1 MVFSDLTALL
11 PKAVRA
17 RIEPV
22 LRGGSRN
29 LVLAGAA
36 LAVAAA
42 IVGVL
47 WSWNSSYA
55 VLYAGLSPAEGGHA
69 IADLQKLAIPYRT
82 AQGGRVILV
91 PSEELGRA
99 RLELAARGVPKQN
112 GDQWA
117 LLDNESLGVS
127 PFVERVHYNR
137 AVESALSRTV
147 GQVDGV
153 VSATVR
159 LALPK
164 NTDFLGDEPKP
175 SASVMLRLMPGVEL
189 TATQVDGIAGI
200 VAASVPGLSR
210 DRVTIVDQT
219 GKVLSQ
225 DGQNGL
231 QAIPQQLGITR
242 DVERRY
248 ERSITDLLVPVLGRG
263 NFRVSVDADVDFSR
277 AKESSIRYGAGHI
290 LSQDETIHPP
300 QSAAEAPIGI
310 PGALSNKPPPAPVV
324 APNPPNPPNIAAAPA
339 SGASPN
345 AAPKPKTA
353 EKSSRHM
360 APPIPDTQKTTNYD
374 LDHTVE
380 YLEHPSWTLRA
391 LDVAVLINH
400 PPGKP
405 LPSAFVQSVR
415 MLVTSAVG
423 VGQDRHVAVV
433 DLPFNGVAES
443 FVAGP
448 RAWWTRPWVAT
459 VVQNAMLA
467 GGGLALLFGGL
478 LPLLRRLDASLLAAV
493 QASGSGP
500 AARGVAAEVRP
511 GVPPRVVAGTAFRP
525 SPVNADPE
533 TVRNLVVSEPD
544 RTAQVIKEWIARDR
558 NRLKQAG

>member
-1 MVFSDLTALL
+1 MALSDLTALL
-11 PKAVRA
+11 PKAVRD

-36 LAVAAA
+36 LAAAAA

-47 WSWNSSYA
+47 WSWNSAYA
-55 VLYAGLSPAEGGHA
+55 VLYAGLSPVEGGQA
-69 IADLQKLAIPYRT
+69 IANLQKLAIPYRT
-82 AQGGRVILV
+82 EQGGRVILV
-91 PSEELGRA
+91 PSDDLGRA
-99 RLELAARGVPKQN
+99 RLELAVRGVPKQN

-127 PFVERVHYNR
+127 PFVEQVHYNR
-137 AVESALSRTV
+137 AVESALSRTI

-164 NTDFLGDEPKP
+164 NTDFLGDEPKA

-189 TATQVDGIAGI
+189 TATQVDGIAGL

-219 GKVLSQ
+219 GKVLGQ
-225 DGQNGL
+225 DGQHGL
-231 QAIPQQLGITR
+231 QAIPQQLDITR

-248 ERSITDLLVPVLGRG
+248 ERSIADLLAPVLGRG
-263 NFRVSVDADVDFSR
+263 NFRVSVDADIDFSR
-277 AKESSIRYGAGHI
+277 AKESSIRYGTGHI

-300 QSAAEAPIGI
+300 GSAPDAPIGI

-324 APNPPNPPNIAAAPA
+324 APPPATPSPAAATA
-339 SGASPN
+339 AGATAGSTGQN
-345 AAPKPKTA
+345 GKTA
-353 EKSSRHM
+353 EKSSQDM
-360 APPIPDTQKTTNYD
+360 APPIPDTHRTTNYD

-391 LDVAVLINH
+391 LDVAVLVNH

-405 LPSAFVQSVR
+405 PPGAFMQSIR
-415 MLVTSAVG
+415 RLVTSAVG
-423 VGQDRHVAVV
+423 LGQDRHVAVV
-433 DLPFNGVAES
+433 DLPFSSVTES
-443 FVAGP
+443 FVGGAG
-448 RAWWTRPWVAT
+448 AWWTRPWVAT
-459 VVQNAMLA
+459 VAQNAMLA
-467 GGGLALLFGGL
+467 LGGLALLFGGL
-478 LPLLRRLDASLLAAV
+478 LPLLRRVDASRLAAV
-493 QASGSGP
+493 PASGP
-500 AARGVAAEVRP
+500 AASGVPTAVRP

-525 SPVNADPE
+525 SLTNPDPE